1 MSDPE
6 SGSGSVTVVTG
17 PPGQALSVLSE
28 RVKVLE
34 HSLRDKVNSITESE
48 GALRNRIRELEV
60 SERSLQHKV
69 DDLTATSALHCPRMQ
84 RQRLDE
90 RLYALKDEVRTMS
103 QEKERGERVWRVRLQ
118 RCQAQLKAKEEEM
131 ARQSHYFEH
140 FKTQLQQ
147 KLSLSRDREQGLQA
161 RIHLLERRLLEL
173 TVSAASA
180 AVPALK
186 KTATERLAHLRGEGE
201 GEEGGEEE
209 EEATERRRG
218 VGRRSQPKPGLPREG
233 EREGGRADVV
243 KGGEDTEDRGMKG
256 LRGEEE
262 GRARYDK
269 EESGGEAR
277 LRGFILS
284 LQEDLRALLER
295 EEQGEA
301 ERRGLAEQLQE
312 AQENSHFLSCKME
325 EMRAGV
331 HRLKLAESSL
341 TEEVEE
347 LQEENLRLHRSLGQ
361 NPRKASQTPVPE
373 GPSPSPSPNHN
384 SSLSS
389 APVVPQ
395 SSPPPMGQP
404 GPLNCS
410 DQQEGLSLLSAP
422 PSLNHR
428 GTAKCS
434 QEDDTAKQHTTAKPD
449 SSTLP
454 LPKPDLL
461 NLSGHRSPKPKPS
474 PKPSLLSLVTSTAE
488 VGAFSLSQGDSLGD
502 WGPGFPSLGLGEAEG
517 SEETEALRE
526 AYRSLGGDLDGLR
539 DQRDQL
545 ENALLHTQQQ
555 LQRLSLE
562 NARLKLQLRE
572 QAGEGASE
580 AELRCSVGEVR
591 VSGNSQIHGHPL
603 SHAPTQ
609 EVLPSSSP
617 STPPEGD
624 LLALAQDD
632 LALALNQEN
641 RALAG
646 RIQELLAHLELQE
659 GEAERELAQLRLQV
673 LGLERDGARL
683 EQDNEEQV
691 CLIAEL
697 TRKTEDDLN
706 TIMDLQQRLNNS
718 GQIRGPQV
726 HDALESGR
734 GQMELPSDHATGSE
748 SGQGDRDGGS
758 VNGPP
763 QSEGP
768 VKPVSVPSQVNRA
781 VVSVHIQPPEPAT
794 ELENGLRVDPS
805 PVCGQQNKHPTTELP
820 SGPNLDDRVVTS
832 GNPPQGEDGSGTA
845 SGSRGERSA
854 AEELLRSVSALR
866 EEQRELG
873 RSLQGQTDDKHQL
886 TRSLWVLKEE
896 RDQVTLSLQALKQ
909 ERDLLTRSLCGVRE
923 ERDKMMRSM
932 SSLKEERDRL
942 SQSVGSLKEERD
954 HFVSEKEREHV
965 TQSLH
970 GLEKERD
977 QVERSLCGLKEERDQ
992 LTRSMCTLNEERD
1005 ALVQSLCDLEEER
1018 DKLATSLCGEKEKK
1032 DQLTNSL
1039 RGLREERDRL
1049 QTDVTSLQ
1057 KLLHSEGPSQS
1068 RVANQ
1073 SQDGGSEGREELPG
1087 ERMVREE
1094 EGESG
1099 RREEGHSQLMRE
1111 VEATGAELRRSQ
1123 EELQRSQ
1130 SEVQRC
1136 YHELGVSEA
1145 RSVEAEKRAQ
1155 QAANDVRRMREG
1167 AKEEEE
1173 ETNREHDKLR
1183 TEVREMHDR
1192 VTRLQRE
1199 KSDALSLKAQE
1210 EEHLTMLQAQLNA
1223 KTVALQ
1229 ELNLEY
1235 TALRREKESREEQK
1249 DTFTSLRAR
1258 YDDIRAKY
1266 DVLLRKKSQT
1276 DLDMAPLKAK
1286 LSCLVVKC
1294 QQRNR
1299 VLAQM
1304 MRALRRS
1311 GCLDLPLILEAED
1324 LLNDTALQDYTTTFS
1339 PGHKTTLPDS
1349 TQSLSSPAPQN
1360 DSGDDTSLC
1369 LTSADQ
1375 SPLNTPLTQTSKV
1388 GPVQVTASADR
1399 HRLYQE
1405 GEKGEAP
1412 ERWLGVGRRLSS
1424 PEKIMNLQLQLQNTL
1439 FQSYQASVRRV
1450 EAGEVENHTRGRA
1463 SGQQPRIGLSVP
1475 ATREMTLAP
1484 RTTVNV
1490 PISTVAPNQPKHIS
1504 SIPTLNKASVTS
1516 RPKHAFSGTPTATS
1530 SAEESS
1536 PTRNTPSVV
1545 TMTIT
1550 PSDLGSLSRPAPR
1563 TEKAATAT
1571 TTSVTPLSSTP
1582 TRSTA
1587 PLSFPPLG
1595 LSAPTLMAQT
1605 VRKRTAT
1612 ASFKTA
1618 PRRTAPATNHTP
1630 NSQVPKPVARCQSAP
1645 DTPAPYSTL
1654 SDSRTPAPPSRGL
1667 HSTPATPPSL
1677 GKTAHPERQRGVSHP
1692 SSARSNRAKQ
1702 EAPAEVGSVDVIKTV
1717 GQSSLMIGWE
1727 RPPLDELGCSNGTF
1741 VYGYRIHVNGEFHK
1755 SVMSSACTKC
1765 ILENVDLCGPVHIAV
1780 QTLGTN
1786 GLHAAK
1792 VSAVHRGNHTPFRID
1807 PTHTGTDHSLL
1818 HTDPASSGQR
1828 TPITHEESGS
1838 NRPFVAVYS
1847 YSPLRDSPNLH
1858 PSRELALH
1866 EGDTVTLLGN
1876 PRHDG
1881 FCEAELNGRR
1891 GLAPIAFLEEVSVPV
1906 RPGNPAPPPSTPG
1919 RGSADHCDD
1928 QSERRATN
1936 RPE

>member
-6 SGSGSVTVVTG
+6 SGSGSVTVATG

-60 SERSLQHKV
+60 SESSLQHKV

-140 FKTQLQQ
+140 FKTQLQH

-173 TVSAASA
+173 TMSAASA

-186 KTATERLAHLRGEGE
+186 KTATERLA
-201 GEEGGEEE
+201 GG
-209 EEATERRRG
+209 
-218 VGRRSQPKPGLPREG
+218 
-233 EREGGRADVV
+233 
-243 KGGEDTEDRGMKG
+243 
-256 LRGEEE
+256 EE

-269 EESGGEAR
+269 EESGCEAR

-295 EEQGEA
+295 DEQGEA

-373 GPSPSPSPNHN
+373 GPSPSPSPSPNHN

-474 PKPSLLSLVTSTAE
+474 PKPSLLSLVTSTSE

-539 DQRDQL
+539 DQRDQRDQL
-545 ENALLHTQQQ
+545 DNALLHTQQQ

-572 QAGEGASE
+572 QAGEGASK

-624 LLALAQDD
+624 LFALAQDD

-726 HDALESGR
+726 HDALESGC
-734 GQMELPSDHATGSE
+734 GLMELPSDHATGSE
-748 SGQGDRDGGS
+748 SGQGDRGGGS
-758 VNGPP
+758 VNDPP

-781 VVSVHIQPPEPAT
+781 VVSVHVQPPEPAA

-832 GNPPQGEDGSGTA
+832 GNPPKGEDGSGTA

-932 SSLKEERDRL
+932 SGLKEERDRL

-992 LTRSMCTLNEERD
+992 LTRSMCTLTEERD

-1073 SQDGGSEGREELPG
+1073 SQVGMPTRIDGDATQRCHVTVSSLQSGQDGGSGGREELPG

-1099 RREEGHSQLMRE
+1099 RRKEGHSQLMRE

-1199 KSDALSLKAQE
+1199 KSDALSLKAQA

-1339 PGHKTTLPDS
+1339 PGHKTTLPEYTTTFSPGHKTTLPEYTTTFSPGHKTTLPEYTTTFSPGHKTTLPEYTTTFSPGHKTTLPEYTTAHIPATGKALKDPIGEYAPVSSTALQDQLLQPQLTAVPALSETPNTSHVFSS

-1399 HRLYQE
+1399 HGLYQE

-1490 PISTVAPNQPKHIS
+1490 QISTVAPNRPKHIS

-1516 RPKHAFSGTPTATS
+1516 RPKHVFSSTPTATS

-1536 PTRNTPSVV
+1536 PQEIP
-1545 TMTIT
+1545 
-1550 PSDLGSLSRPAPR
+1550 P
-1563 TEKAATAT
+1563 
-1571 TTSVTPLSSTP
+1571 PLSP
-1582 TRSTA
+1582 
-1587 PLSFPPLG
+1587 
-1595 LSAPTLMAQT
+1595 
-1605 VRKRTAT
+1605 
-1612 ASFKTA
+1612 
-1618 PRRTAPATNHTP
+1618 
-1630 NSQVPKPVARCQSAP
+1630 
-1645 DTPAPYSTL
+1645 
-1654 SDSRTPAPPSRGL
+1654 
-1667 HSTPATPPSL
+1667 
-1677 GKTAHPERQRGVSHP
+1677 
-1692 SSARSNRAKQ
+1692 
-1702 EAPAEVGSVDVIKTV
+1702 
-1717 GQSSLMIGWE
+1717 
-1727 RPPLDELGCSNGTF
+1727 
-1741 VYGYRIHVNGEFHK
+1741 
-1755 SVMSSACTKC
+1755 
-1765 ILENVDLCGPVHIAV
+1765 
-1780 QTLGTN
+1780 
-1786 GLHAAK
+1786 
-1792 VSAVHRGNHTPFRID
+1792 
-1807 PTHTGTDHSLL
+1807 
-1818 HTDPASSGQR
+1818 
-1828 TPITHEESGS
+1828 
-1838 NRPFVAVYS
+1838 
-1847 YSPLRDSPNLH
+1847 
-1858 PSRELALH
+1858 
-1866 EGDTVTLLGN
+1866 
-1876 PRHDG
+1876 
-1881 FCEAELNGRR
+1881 
-1891 GLAPIAFLEEVSVPV
+1891 
-1906 RPGNPAPPPSTPG
+1906 
-1919 RGSADHCDD
+1919 
-1928 QSERRATN
+1928 
-1936 RPE
+1936 